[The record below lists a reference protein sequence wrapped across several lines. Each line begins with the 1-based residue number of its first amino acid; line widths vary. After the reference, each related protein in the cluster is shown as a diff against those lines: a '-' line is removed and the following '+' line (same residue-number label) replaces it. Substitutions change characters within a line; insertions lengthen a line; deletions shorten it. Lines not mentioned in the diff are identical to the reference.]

1 MDTVRKHIQATGPLR
16 SNHLNAFYKAHPEI
30 TRKGSGAGQW
40 IATRAEKYGIVV
52 KRPAKYGG
60 PLEFQLAPSN
70 SRKLNIVADRQDD
83 RPPTQ
88 LPKKDTKRKEK
99 LEQKRVN
106 ERADER
112 IRKEKAKLPYGGDV
126 QEAIRKKDRKAIRLL
141 MKQQHN
147 NKMPS
152 VDSFLRDSHL
162 IQDYAWL
169 VPLLQEN
176 EIDMEALALLDDA
189 DYEEMAVDKKTRRVV
204 RNALKKWGTQP
215 SSEKKKGRTV
225 EVKAEKQRVCK
236 IYRDTG
242 SCRFGAKCR
251 DRHDVPYSS
260 EPPKKSPRAQRNVAT
275 QGDKDGAGLC
285 RRWKQEGSCV
295 FGAKCRFAHG
305 APQASPRQASPR
317 EPRVDSRVV
326 EARKNVEAEHQKLA
340 AEAKAVSEA
349 RDALAAERKA
359 LAEEQAKALDER
371 RRVAKMRREREEVVK
386 REDAAKAQRERER
399 DELMKQREK
408 IDAQRARAE
417 ADFAALQRLEL
428 GRRGPPPPRPRAE
441 RSNSFNATAQPYQP
455 GPPPDFAGA
464 VDRSYPPRQN
474 TLQPPVRSY
483 SAMRG
488 GGYMQGAAPADG
500 RFAAEY
506 NNQGGFYGQGPPPS
520 SYGAPVGYPP
530 PQQFAPPPMPPVP
543 PQQTQPPPQNFY

>member
-1 MDTVRKHIQATGPLR
+1 M
-16 SNHLNAFYKAHPEI
+16 
-30 TRKGSGAGQW
+30 
-40 IATRAEKYGIVV
+40 
-52 KRPAKYGG
+52 
-60 PLEFQLAPSN
+60 
-70 SRKLNIVADRQDD
+70 
-83 RPPTQ
+83 
-88 LPKKDTKRKEK
+88 
-99 LEQKRVN
+99 
-106 ERADER
+106 
-112 IRKEKAKLPYGGDV
+112 PYGGDV

-141 MKQQHN
+141 MKQQHG

-152 VDSFLRDSHL
+152 VDSFLRDSGL
-162 IQDYAWL
+162 YQDYAWL

-215 SSEKKKGRTV
+215 SSEKKTKGRTV
-225 EVKAEKQRVCK
+225 EVPVKAEKQRVCK

-242 SCRFGAKCR
+242 QCRFGAKCR

-275 QGDKDGAGLC
+275 QGDKDGAGPC
-285 RRWKQEGSCV
+285 RRWRQEGSCV

-305 APQASPRQASPR
+305 APLAR
-317 EPRVDSRVV
+317 EAPPRVDSRVV

-371 RRVAKMRREREEVVK
+371 RRVAKMRREREELTK
-386 REDAAKAQRERER
+386 KEDAAKAQRERER

-455 GPPPDFAGA
+455 GPPPQPYSPGPPPDFAGA
-464 VDRSYPPRQN
+464 VDRSYPPPRPN

-488 GGYMQGAAPADG
+488 GGYMQARRRPAG
-500 RFAAEY
+500 QAEY
-506 NNQGGFYGQGPPPS
+506 NRGGFYGRAAPS
-520 SYGAPVGYPP
+520 ASPDGTAHQCRRAV
-530 PQQFAPPPMPPVP
+530 
-543 PQQTQPPPQNFY
+543 